1 MRPPS
6 WLPLPAACLSQ
17 SDIEL
22 EEFTEEPTVIAPENA
37 PQRTVCW
44 EADLTENRSFG
55 VQYLSLIHI

>member
-1 MRPPS
+1 MHVRA

-55 VQYLSLIHI
+55 V